1 MPVGSAA
8 DKQEKLVRQLQQ
20 QEANKRCINCKSVRY
35 SIMCVSILLALWW
48 TEGRARACVYHDDE
62 KELSNEAT
70 CVLLTQFFLLTRA
83 CVCVLVSLCGV
94 V

>member
-48 TEGRARACVYHDDE
+48 TEGRARVRVCIMMM
-62 KELSNEAT
+62 KRS
-70 CVLLTQFFLLTRA
+70 CRMKRRA
-83 CVCVLVSLCGV
+83 FY
-94 V
+94 